1 MKRLALLALLL
12 ASSSL
17 VAAPAPVP
25 KPQRKPERSPPPSSC
40 GFAVTAGPGE
50 VEVFKLARRQ
60 VVLVGFIAP
69 PPVNAPAPVQA
80 PAQPPNADPP
90 G

>member
-1 MKRLALLALLL
+1 VKRLALLALLL

-17 VAAPAPVP
+17 VAAPAPPP
-25 KPQRKPERSPPPSSC
+25 KPQRKAERPVAVQTSAAVVLNTGDEIDVANVALLWAKLPER
-40 GFAVTAGPGE
+40 
-50 VEVFKLARRQ
+50 LRRQ
-60 VVLVGFIAP
+60 L
-69 PPVNAPAPVQA
+69 QQQLQ

>member
-1 MKRLALLALLL
+1 VKRLALVALLL

-25 KPQRKPERSPPPSSC
+25 KPQRKPERP
-40 GFAVTAGPGE
+40 AVVQAPALPDAEGV
-50 VEVFKLARRQ
+50 VEVA
-60 VVLVGFIAP
+60 VVNLGVVAQPI
-69 PPVNAPAPVQA
+69 NAVVVIGAAVQA

>member
-12 ASSSL
+12 ASSPL

-25 KPQRKPERSPPPSSC
+25 KPQRKPQRP
-40 GFAVTAGPGE
+40 AAGQ
-50 VEVFKLARRQ
+50 KAAA
-60 VVLVGFIAP
+60 VVLMGEEVAVAKVAVLWAKLP
-69 PPVNAPAPVQA
+69 QRERVRLLQQQPQ

-90 G
+90 S

>member
-25 KPQRKPERSPPPSSC
+25 KPQRKEERPPAQQNE
-40 GFAVTAGPGE
+40 AVVTHKVVMNQRGARQLCVRVRAG
-50 VEVFKLARRQ
+50 VFVAAQ
-60 VVLVGFIAP
+60 VP
-69 PPVNAPAPVQA
+69 QPQQA

>member
-12 ASSSL
+12 AAPSI

-25 KPQRKPERSPPPSSC
+25 KPQRKAERP
-40 GFAVTAGPGE
+40 AVMIRKVIYFVEE
-50 VEVFKLARRQ
+50 VRGVPL
-60 VVLVGFIAP
+60 
-69 PPVNAPAPVQA
+69 PPVMVWNVVPNPLPPVQA

>member
-1 MKRLALLALLL
+1 VKRLALFALLL

-25 KPQRKPERSPPPSSC
+25 KPQRKPDRPAAQQPILYVDVIE
-40 GFAVTAGPGE
+40 E
-50 VEVFKLARRQ
+50 VVVPNFNVVGVAIGAIQPAR
-60 VVLVGFIAP
+60 
-69 PPVNAPAPVQA
+69 QA
-80 PAQPPNADPP
+80 PTQPPNADPP